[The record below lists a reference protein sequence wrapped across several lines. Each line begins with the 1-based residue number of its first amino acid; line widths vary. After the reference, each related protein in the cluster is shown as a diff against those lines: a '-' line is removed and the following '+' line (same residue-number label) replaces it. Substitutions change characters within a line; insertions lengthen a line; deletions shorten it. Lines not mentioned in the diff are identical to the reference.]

1 MDILELNRKI
11 KKNLIERAKRN
22 HPVHLSTDNE
32 AWKREFERLLDEHE
46 FVGRTFVEQIP
57 YYSQSEGTTLA
68 SLSDG
73 ESPLI
78 ERETA
83 ELFSRYF
90 GCAVSETSLYEH
102 QKASLDAVLR
112 EKKNLV
118 VCTGTGS
125 GKTESF
131 LIPVINELIREHKE
145 KGADYRKGVRALI
158 LYPMNALVNDQALR
172 LRNILKCAAG
182 ISGAEDIT
190 FGYLSSVV
198 KDVSSTTL
206 PQRLL
211 ESAEYFC
218 RKEASASENEVRHRY
233 LSEDDSPACEYT
245 TRKRWKQEPADILIT
260 NYVMLENMMMDPD
273 WEPVFRVPENANNH
287 FRFVILDEAHSYDGA
302 VGTEIALLLRRLEAR
317 LDTNLHQYIATSATL
332 VEGSG
337 DEAIRQIRDDFA
349 SCLFPAGP
357 DTFSVQMGSLFQTE
371 VPVPATEGETDYGTL
386 NCQLSDLDRS
396 ELIKYFPDEL
406 CKSVFK
412 PEMTLLELTSWFYDV
427 RSWYK
432 QVEPLTHIKRRSDS
446 KLALGDAVALSNIY
460 VRLKGQEEL
469 VLRWPEGEAL
479 GKMRDFLREG
489 NNNTE
494 EEPFI
499 RWKNQIEA
507 LMPGESRS
515 RKEDAARF
523 LENFSQESGE
533 AVVHLKNLPLLA
545 YSLDDIYDRYFSA
558 SDVQH
563 DVPTPSL
570 WLVDFSDDVWEKVEE
585 FQKKI
590 RGVHE
595 GLQKVEKTVNR
606 LWSSVLGY
614 HSPDQA
620 FSEQITQYILAQPHF
635 GRLQRA
641 FRELPLSDC
650 TLKEIA
656 GRVFP
661 GLDSSEKRLV
671 DFTNLISLSKHPSLP
686 LKPLMDLRFHETVSG
701 LSNVCVWFTRSAEG
715 QVLPHLVEN
724 EEKQYIEYEGE
735 EYALFNLGV
744 CYDCYYPFILGFA
757 GNYNENVPRSIS
769 RYSSSNCNI
778 LQAYTWIQPN
788 QGESSQYH
796 LDIKTGR
803 VTRTDAV
810 AMEGNIIPLYVHSAA
825 PHDNEIEKRKHISTC
840 PMCNA
845 TQNQPGEYAQLGP
858 YRTGDDIGKVVVL
871 ETLVSEA
878 DADMTRLSLPGKG
891 KKVLAFSDSRSGA
904 ARLAIN
910 FEKTTELNILEGVL
924 ARALSSYSK
933 FCAQDD
939 NGKAVFDKL
948 MDYAYE
954 GDFCRFKLDHRLT
967 ECFEEERWEDMEWVR
982 ENVLGWEKYSR
993 FVYRIADGFVS
1004 GYVGSFR
1011 ALVSFIGEEMVA
1023 SAPHLSERE
1032 YNRIGADGEETVC
1045 VFSEGDSA
1053 ILSILSC
1060 VRAMREVGSE
1070 WLLLDSAA
1078 LRRDPAASQFIKKY
1092 GYDLFRALY
1101 FYLLKYTCLY
1111 CENLSG
1117 ESTNYVN
1124 EVERVLDNGRQKYLV
1139 VAGRVANAQYNFS
1152 ASRNVAN
1159 ILHRYGYNDNA
1170 QRREILDTFVRLC
1183 ISKSVLKQAEPH
1195 ENGYVFNV
1203 NDVRFGLK
1211 EQLNE
1216 GEQASLT
1223 SVLTGSQSYYRIEEH
1238 TAQLSSSK
1246 SRTYQNQF
1254 AQGDINILSS
1264 STTFEMGVDLGKLNI
1279 VFLNNL
1285 PPATENYKQR
1295 AGRAGR
1301 RPGSSSFVIT
1311 YLSDHRPHDCCFKGQ
1326 EEKVFF
1332 GPVRMPLIK
1341 VEDNPVLWGRH
1352 LRAEALH
1359 FFLKWVTDRNRRLH
1373 WKISSQFFLGY
1384 YCGLR
1389 NQLWELRRDNQQPFV
1404 SLLREWM
1411 ADNEQQQQLQCHIRR
1426 IVRGIAF
1433 DFNVD
1438 VAADLCYHLL
1448 GASGQL
1454 HNNERIPRVQK
1465 LDATLENLPDAP
1477 RNNGLSLG
1485 GPNSGELSADRL
1497 RFWNAPALW
1506 RFCAMTGANQQIRYI
1521 GNDRAR
1527 LFNQHTIR
1535 FLAKNKVLP
1544 GYGFAN
1550 DVIDLL
1556 PADRDDYAR
1565 DVDLS
1570 RPAQLAIFEFAPGQ
1584 TVIADKRVYK
1594 SSQAKYYIAE
1604 NQAVMGANGYR
1615 LCRCGRCN
1623 ASWIEYVDNER
1634 ANTCVY
1640 CASEDVDVEENV
1652 CKPDAF
1658 KCNAL
1663 STRARHFN
1671 VRPPQRQE
1679 VLFAGRI
1686 KPGINIA
1693 NSKVAIAPVQN
1704 SEIIYLHRVGSQVFY
1719 YDMHTDVVLIRPV
1732 GDVLPTDWNDNRRRE
1747 AWISASVALA
1757 RAAAELLGVPRQD
1770 VGCLSQIMPNE
1781 IGETSYYLIL
1791 FDKTPSGSGAF
1802 YRLGEEKRSENI
1814 LKMLN
1819 LARRNLRQCDC
1830 LKAFPHGKSG
1840 WMSPVSYE
1848 EYMFELAEAPGQNH
1862 RLRQACPHC
1871 LKSFDNQFLHEHL
1884 DAYDADC
1891 ILCGLLGSAAERT
1904 EEKEGGQKIGS
1915 AGGNPVEDFV
1925 AIREQENF
1933 RDRIRGGF
1941 EFGNTAMVR
1950 GETVTIESY
1959 PDHEDK
1965 VFVRFVVDRHEEE
1978 VSLKDIYKKG

>member
-32 AWKREFERLLDEHE
+32 AWKREFERLLNEHE

-112 EKKNLV
+112 ETKNLV

-145 KGADYRKGVRALI
+145 NGANYRKGVRALI

-198 KDVSSTTL
+198 KDVSSPTL
-206 PQRLL
+206 QSDLL

-218 RKEASASENEVRHRY
+218 KEEASASENEVRHRY

-273 WEPVFRVPENANNH
+273 WEPVFRVPEDAVNH

-302 VGTEIALLLRRLEAR
+302 VGTEIALLLRRLKAR
-317 LDTNLHQYIATSATL
+317 LDTKKRNLHQYIATSATL

-349 SCLFPAGP
+349 SRLFPADP

-371 VPVPATEGETDYGTL
+371 VPVPAVEDETNYGTL
-386 NCQLSDLDRS
+386 NCQLRDVDRS

-406 CKSVFK
+406 CKSVFE
-412 PEMTLLELTSWFYDV
+412 PGMTLLELTRWFYDV
-427 RSWYK
+427 RSWYT
-432 QVEPLTHIKRRSDS
+432 QVEPLTHIERRSDS

-460 VRLKGQEEL
+460 VRLKGREEL
-469 VLRWPEGEAL
+469 KLRWSEGEAL
-479 GKMRDFLREG
+479 GKMRDFLRVGKGDNG
-489 NNNTE
+489 NE
-494 EEPFI
+494 MDSYI

-515 RKEDAARF
+515 KRVEAAKF
-523 LENFSQESGE
+523 LEDFSRGTGE
-533 AVVHLKNLPLLA
+533 AVVHLKYLPLLA
-545 YSLDDIYDRYFSA
+545 HSLDDIYDCYFSA
-558 SDVQH
+558 SGVQH
-563 DVPTPSL
+563 DVPAPSL
-570 WLVDFSDDVWEKVEE
+570 WLVDFSDDVWGKVEE
-585 FQKKI
+585 LQKEI
-590 RGVHE
+590 RKVDE
-595 GLQKVEKTVNR
+595 GLQEVEKTVNSEWIR
-606 LWSSVLGY
+606 VLGY
-614 HSPDQA
+614 NSPTQA
-620 FSEQITQYILAQPHF
+620 FSEQITQYILARPHF
-635 GRLQRA
+635 GRLQGA

-650 TLKEIA
+650 TLKAIA

-661 GLDSSEKRLV
+661 GLDSSEQRLV

-686 LKPLMDLRFHETVSG
+686 RKPLMDLRFHETVSG

-724 EEKQYIEYEGE
+724 EEKQYIKYEGE

-757 GNYNENVPRSIS
+757 RNDNENEPKSIS
-769 RYSSSNCNI
+769 RYSSSKCNI

-788 QGESSQYH
+788 QGEPSRYH
-796 LDIKTGR
+796 LHIKTGR

-810 AMEGNIIPLYVHSAA
+810 AMGENIIPLYVHSAA
-825 PHDNEIEKRKHISTC
+825 PHDQEIERRKHISTC

-924 ARALSSYSK
+924 ARALSSYSE
-933 FCAQDD
+933 FCAQD
-939 NGKAVFDKL
+939 NNEKAVFDKL
-948 MDYAYE
+948 MGYAYK
-954 GDFCRFKLDHRLT
+954 GDSCRFKLNHELT
-967 ECFEEERWEDMEWVR
+967 ECFEEKRWEDMEEERRYALSR
-982 ENVLGWEKYSR
+982 EKRSR
-993 FVYRIADGFVS
+993 SVYRISDGSVS

-1023 SAPHLSERE
+1023 SAPHLSARE
-1032 YNRIGADGEETVC
+1032 YNGIGADGEEAVC

-1078 LRRDPAASQFIKKY
+1078 LRKEPVGCEFINKY

-1111 CENLSG
+1111 CKNLSE
-1117 ESTNYVN
+1117 ESINYVN
-1124 EVERVLDNGRQKYLV
+1124 EVEEVLDNGRQKYLV
-1139 VAGRVANAQYNFS
+1139 EAGNVSNAQYNFS

-1159 ILHRYGYNDNA
+1159 MLHRYGYNDSA
-1170 QRREILDTFVRLC
+1170 QRKKILDSFVRLC
-1183 ISKSVLKQAEPH
+1183 ISKSVLKTAPEQ
-1195 ENGYVFNV
+1195 NGYVFNV
-1203 NDVRFGLK
+1203 DDVRFGLK
-1211 EQLNE
+1211 KELNE
-1216 GEQASLT
+1216 GEQASLN

-1246 SRTYQNQF
+1246 GRTYQNQF

-1332 GPVRMPLIK
+1332 GPVRMPVIK

-1359 FFLKWVTDRNRRLH
+1359 FFLKWVTDQNRRLH

-1389 NQLWELRRDNQQPFV
+1389 NKRWELRRDNQQPFV

-1411 ADNEQQQQLQCHIRR
+1411 ADTEEQQQLQGHIRR
-1426 IVRGIAF
+1426 IVP
-1433 DFNVD
+1433 DFQGD

-1448 GASGQL
+1448 GKRGQL
-1454 HNNERIPRVQK
+1454 RGNERIPFVEE
-1465 LDATLENLPDAP
+1465 LDATLKNLPVFP
-1477 RNNGLSLG
+1477 ENNGLSQG
-1485 GPNSGELSADRL
+1485 GPNSAGKL

-1506 RFCAMTGANQQIRYI
+1506 RFCAMTGANQQRRDI

-1556 PADRDDYAR
+1556 PAVGDVYAR

-1604 NQAVMGANGYR
+1604 NQAVMEANGYR
-1615 LCRCGRCN
+1615 LCRCGGCN
-1623 ASWIEYVDNER
+1623 ASWIEYVADER
-1634 ANTCVY
+1634 ASTCVY

-1658 KCNAL
+1658 MCNAP

-1686 KPGINIA
+1686 KPGENIA

-1704 SEIIYLHRVGSQVFY
+1704 SEIIYLHRVGHQVFY

-1732 GDVLPTDWNDNRRRE
+1732 RDVLPTGWNNNRRRE

-1770 VGCLSQIMPNE
+1770 VGCLSQIMPNDS
-1781 IGETSYYLIL
+1781 GETSYYLIL

-1814 LKMLN
+1814 LKILN
-1819 LARRNLRQCDC
+1819 RARRNLRQCDC
-1830 LKAFPHGKSG
+1830 LKSFPHGKSG
-1840 WMSPVSYE
+1840 EMCPVSYE
-1848 EYMFELAEAPGQNH
+1848 EYMFELSESTGQNH
-1862 RLRQACPHC
+1862 RLHQACPHC

-1891 ILCGLLGSAAERT
+1891 ILCELLGSAAEGT
-1904 EEKEGGQKIGS
+1904 EEKEGGQKIGN

-1925 AIREQENF
+1925 ALREQENF

-1941 EFGNTAMVR
+1941 EVGNTAMVW

-1965 VFVRFVVDRHEEE
+1965 VFVRFVVSGKKEE